1 MSDDRGQLNLHA
13 EIARIDRARAE
24 CEKLRAEMINAE
36 TLLRLIGFF
45 GTEVTTRP
53 QPEERQSTRTC
64 RQAVTVLS
72 FCLATNGRGCH
83 P

>member
-1 MSDDRGQLNLHA
+1 MSDDRGQLDLHA
-13 EIARIDRARAE
+13 EIARIDHDRAE
-24 CEKLRAEMINAE
+24 YKKLRAEMINAE
-36 TLLRLIGFF
+36 APPKLIGSF

-64 RQAVTVLS
+64 RQAVTALS